1 MGAQTSILGALW
13 PSCPVGFLTNRGRCA
28 ITTLS
33 PRGEPGCGTLTGMTG
48 SVEVRLPDGLRAVIE
63 PDRWSP
69 GSHTLI
75 VDGTPQSH
83 VDLDDPSRLFFEY
96 VQRIGHV
103 IDEWGDPGQPMTA
116 LHLGAGAL
124 TLPRY
129 IHATRPGS
137 RQQVI
142 ELDEALIGF
151 VREHLPLPRQSG
163 IRVRYGDAR
172 AMLAR
177 LPAALHGAVDLVVV
191 DVFSGARIPAHVT
204 SVEFYREV
212 AAFLAPGGIVA
223 VNVADGPGLAFTRG
237 QAASLR
243 LVLNS
248 VAALAETSVLKGR
261 RFGNVVLV
269 ASAGALPLDWMPRL
283 MARGP
288 HPAAVLAGR
297 ELINWIAGAPVV
309 SDQTA
314 VPSPAPSAGLFTAR

>member
-1 MGAQTSILGALW
+1 
-13 PSCPVGFLTNRGRCA
+13 
-28 ITTLS
+28 
-33 PRGEPGCGTLTGMTG
+33 MTG
-48 SVEVRLPDGLRAVIE
+48 TVEVRLPGGLRAVIE

>member
-1 MGAQTSILGALW
+1 
-13 PSCPVGFLTNRGRCA
+13 
-28 ITTLS
+28 
-33 PRGEPGCGTLTGMTG
+33 MTG
-48 SVEVRLPDGLRAVIE
+48 AVEVRLPGGLRAVIE

-172 AMLAR
+172 AMLTR

-243 LVLNS
+243 LVLDS

>member
-1 MGAQTSILGALW
+1 M
-13 PSCPVGFLTNRGRCA
+13 PSPVAVSRQ
-28 ITTLS
+28 LS
-33 PRGEPGCGTLTGMTG
+33 NGM
-48 SVEVRLPDGLRAVIE
+48 RAVIE
-63 PDRWSP
+63 PDKWSP
-69 GSHTLI
+69 GSWTLV

-129 IHATRPGS
+129 IHTTRPGS

-142 ELDEALIGF
+142 ELDEALVGF
-151 VREHLPLPRQSG
+151 VREHLPLPKQSG

-177 LPAALHGAVDLVVV
+177 LPAALHGAADLVVV

-204 SVEFYREV
+204 SAEFYREV
-212 AAFLAPGGIVA
+212 AAFLAPGGIIA
-223 VNVADGPGLAFTRG
+223 VNVADGPGLAFARG
-237 QAASLR
+237 QAATLR
-243 LVLNS
+243 LVLDD

-261 RFGNVVLV
+261 RFGNVVLI
-269 ASAGALPLDWMPRL
+269 ASASPLPLDWMPRL

-288 HPAAVLAGR
+288 HPAAVIAGR
-297 ELINWIAGAPVV
+297 ELVNWIAGAPVV

-314 VPSPAPSAGLFTAR
+314 VPSPAPATSLFTRGGPASR

>member
-1 MGAQTSILGALW
+1 ML
-13 PSCPVGFLTNRGRCA
+13 SCPVRFLTNRGRCA
-28 ITTLS
+28 ITSRIAPLGRT
-33 PRGEPGCGTLTGMTG
+33 CGTLSGMTAP
-48 SVEVRLPDGLRAVIE
+48 VELGLPSGLRAVIE
-63 PDRWSP
+63 PDRWAD
-69 GSHTLI
+69 GSYTLV

-129 IHATRPGS
+129 IHGTRPGS

-142 ELDEALIGF
+142 ELDEALVGF

-172 AMLAR
+172 ATLAR

-212 AAFLAPGGIVA
+212 AVFLAPGGIVA
-223 VNVADGPGLAFTRG
+223 VNVADGPGLAFARG
-237 QAASLR
+237 QASTLQ
-243 LVLNS
+243 LVFDD
-248 VAALAETSVLKGR
+248 VAALAEASVLKGR
-261 RFGNVVLV
+261 RFGNVVLI
-269 ASAGALPLDWMPRL
+269 ASVSGLPLDWMPRL

-288 HPAAVLAGR
+288 HPAAVIAGR
-297 ELINWIAGAPVV
+297 ELVNWIAGAPVV

-314 VPSPAPSAGLFTAR
+314 VPSPAPSSSLFTRGKLE